1 MDYEAFNQFCKNL
14 PATKLVRQW
23 GDAYVWKV
31 GDKVFAIGGWQKSAA
46 PAFTFK
52 TGDLDYHILKEEP
65 GFRPAP
71 YMAAR
76 GMKWIQYYD
85 AACERDDELFYYI
98 QTSHRLASLNL
109 SKKKQKE
116 LGLIQ

>member
-1 MDYEAFNQFCKNL
+1 
-14 PATKLVRQW
+14 
-23 GDAYVWKV
+23 
-31 GDKVFAIGGWQKSAA
+31 VFAIGGWQKSAA

>member
-1 MDYEAFNQFCKNL
+1 KNL

-76 GMKWIQYYD
+76 GMKWIQFMMRHVNETMS
-85 AACERDDELFYYI
+85 CFI
-98 QTSHRLASLNL
+98 IFKHRTA
-109 SKKKQKE
+109 
-116 LGLIQ
+116 